1 MKERLHD
8 RHFSLE
14 EALKFL
20 TRLHALV
27 RKLVEL
33 KRELDQKGW
42 NVYRHQYFGGRG
54 PNGDRPYPPEVNTVI
69 TLVRE
74 LDTHGVLLRDMDRG
88 LIDFPHLRVD
98 SEEEYLCWMLGEDS
112 ISYWHRVEEGCAGRR
127 HVSEL

>member
-98 SEEEYLCWMLGEDS
+98 SEEVYLCWMLGEDS

>member
-54 PNGDRPYPPEVNTVI
+54 PNGDRPYPPEVDTVI

-74 LDTHGVLLRDMDRG
+74 LDTRGILLRDMDRG
-88 LIDFPHLRVD
+88 LIDFPHLLVD
-98 SEEEYLCWMLGEDS
+98 GEEVYLCWMLGEDS